1 MDNSINSNINCD
13 DERYSKGNE
22 FYCEHY
28 CSNKLNLHT
37 HNQKDYD
44 SFKGVNMKE
53 ITSKFQVD
61 TMTFVR
67 VFPCEE
73 CDTKSCGMDE
83 HKKHF
88 EKDHKDMQYEHGCL
102 FNSCEFKAFLP
113 EQIIIFF
120 YRST

>member
-1 MDNSINSNINCD
+1 
-13 DERYSKGNE
+13 
-22 FYCEHY
+22 
-28 CSNKLNLHT
+28 
-37 HNQKDYD
+37 
-44 SFKGVNMKE
+44 MKE

-102 FNSCEFKAFLP
+102 FNSCEFKALLP
-113 EQIIIFF
+113 EQLIKHFTDKHEKSITNILKKLQAKPQ
-120 YRST
+120 